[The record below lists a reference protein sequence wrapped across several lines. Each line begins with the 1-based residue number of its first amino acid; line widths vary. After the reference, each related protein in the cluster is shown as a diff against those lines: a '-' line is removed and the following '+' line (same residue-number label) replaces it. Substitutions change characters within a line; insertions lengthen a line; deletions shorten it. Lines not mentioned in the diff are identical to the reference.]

1 MLTKNLFSWCL
12 SVCLV
17 TLPAIAVP
25 LTDPTQPWLPK
36 QGSHQ
41 ASVVTPEVVWRLQAV
56 QQTQDG
62 AVAIINNALVRVG
75 ETIAGIRVEKIEHQS
90 VYLAN
95 GRVLKVF
102 AVTQSS

>member
-1 MLTKNLFSWCL
+1 MI
-12 SVCLV
+12 

-25 LTDPTQPWLPK
+25 LTDPTQPWLSK
-36 QGSHQ
+36 QVSPQ
-41 ASVVTPEVVWRLQAV
+41 VSVVAPDEVWRLQAV

-62 AVAIINNALVRVG
+62 AVAIINNTLVRVG
-75 ETIAGIRVEKIEHQS
+75 ETIAGSRIEKIEHQS